1 MKDGKP
7 NRIRAA
13 VKHNTMSMCIL
24 CFAVA
29 CFFCAFCQFAAQDFI
44 EKMYGFLWAVGIK

>member
-7 NRIRAA
+7 DRIRAA

-29 CFFCAFCQFAAQDFI
+29 CFFVRFVSLQRKILLKKCMDFS
-44 EKMYGFLWAVGIK
+44 GLLV